1 MNRKPVLSIA
11 AGALLAG
18 TLAACGTTGGGS
30 STTAFDP
37 KTCQGGTLEVLNQ
50 RDITHLDPARIYT
63 SGGGNIPSLLFRT
76 LTTRNRAAGAAG
88 AKVVPDLATDLG
100 TPSDNAKT
108 WTYHLRSGLKYADG
122 SAITSE
128 DIKYGI
134 ERSFSPDLPGGA
146 AYLRD
151 WLVGAK
157 NYAGPYKGDAKTREL
172 AAIETPDTKTIVF
185 HLNSPHGDFPYLA
198 TATQFAPVPKAKD
211 DGVDYEKHPVSS
223 GPYQIETYQ
232 KNKKLVLTRNKYW
245 SRGVDPQ
252 RLACPDTIDI
262 TSGLNPDVINQR
274 LAAGSGNDANAV
286 TTDTDLGPAQLAQL
300 QSNPELAKRVAKG
313 NFPYTYYLTYDTTK
327 APFDKLKVREAFSY
341 AVNRNSVINAIGGS
355 SLGYPATT
363 FLPAQKS
370 MGYQPYDYFP
380 AGKSG
385 NPAKAKQ
392 LLAQAGYPH
401 GLTVTLAHNNTADDP
416 SGPEVATAVQ
426 DALKKAGI
434 TVKLQ
439 TIDSNSFYDTLNNPK
454 TQPQLAIAGWGA
466 DWPSGGP
473 FLIPLFD
480 GRQIIA
486 SGGNFNTAMVD
497 DPAVNKQIDKINAI
511 TDPAQAAKAWGA
523 LDASMGKQAWYV
535 PLYHG
540 KDLTLYGKNVK
551 NAFVSDWTGV
561 YDLSQLS
568 VK

>member
-18 TLAACGTTGGGS
+18 TLAACGGTGGGAS
-30 STTAFDP
+30 STAFDP
-37 KTCQGGTLEVLNQ
+37 KTCQGGTLDVLNQ
-50 RDITHLDPARIYT
+50 QDITHLDPARIYT

-88 AKVVPDLATDLG
+88 AKVVPDLATDTG

-108 WTYHLRSGLKYADG
+108 WTYHLRSGLKYSTG
-122 SAITSE
+122 KPITSA

-157 NYAGPYKGDAKTREL
+157 KYAGPYKDPKGL
-172 AAIETPDTKTIVF
+172 SAIETPDDRTIVF

-198 TATQFAPVPKAKD
+198 TATQFAPVPKAAD
-211 DGVDYEKHPVSS
+211 DGVNYEKHPVSS
-223 GPYQIETYQ
+223 GPYRIQTYQ
-232 KNKKLVLTRNKYW
+232 KNKKLVLVRNKNW
-245 SRGVDPQ
+245 SRTIDPE

-274 LAAGSGNDANAV
+274 LAASSGDDANAV

-300 QSNPELAKRVAKG
+300 SSNPELRQRVAKG

-327 APFDKLKVREAFSY
+327 APFDKLAVREALSY
-341 AVNRNSVINAIGGS
+341 AVNRNSVINAVGGS

-363 FLPAQKS
+363 FLPQQKS

-380 AGKSG
+380 AGRSG

-392 LLAQAGYPH
+392 LLAQAGYKH

-416 SGPEVATAVQ
+416 SGPEVATALQ

-439 TIDSNSFYDTLNNPK
+439 TIDTNSYYDTLNNPK
-454 TQPQLAIAGWGA
+454 TQPELAIAGWGA

-480 GRQIIA
+480 GRQIIP
-486 SGGNFNTAMVD
+486 SGGNFNTAMVN
-497 DPAVNKQIDKINAI
+497 DPKVNAQIDKINAI
-511 TDPAQAAKAWGA
+511 TDPAQAAAEWGK
-523 LDASMGKQAWYV
+523 LDAMMGKQAWYV

-540 KDLTLYGKNVK
+540 KDLALYGKNVK
-551 NAFVSDWTGV
+551 NAFVSDWTGH
-561 YDLSQLS
+561 YDLAELS
-568 VK
+568 VR

>member
-1 MNRKPVLSIA
+1 MIRKTVVLVG
-11 AGALLAG
+11 AGALLAA
-18 TLAACGTTGGGS
+18 TLAACGQSGS
-30 STTAFDP
+30 GTSSTAFDP
-37 KTCQGGTLEVLNQ
+37 KTCQGGTLRVLNQ
-50 RDITHLDPARIYT
+50 KDITHLDPARIYT

-88 AKVVPDLATDLG
+88 AKVVPDLATDTG
-100 TPSDNAKT
+100 TPTDNAKT
-108 WTYHLRSGLKYADG
+108 WTYHLRNGLKFEDG
-122 SAITSE
+122 TAITSA
-128 DIKYGI
+128 DVKYGI

-157 NYAGPYKGDAKTREL
+157 DYAGPYKGKDL
-172 AAIETPDTKTIVF
+172 GAIDTPDAKTIVF

-211 DGVDYEKHPVSS
+211 TGVNYEQHPVSS
-223 GPYQIETYQ
+223 GPYKIKTYQ
-232 KNKKLVLTRNKYW
+232 KNKSLVLERNGNW
-245 SRGVDPQ
+245 SRKVDAE
-252 RLACPDTIDI
+252 RLACPDVVDV

-274 LAAGSGNDANAV
+274 LAAGNGDDANAV
-286 TTDTDLGPAQLAQL
+286 TTDTDLGPAQLSQL
-300 QSNPELAKRVAKG
+300 SSNPDLAKRVARG

-363 FLPAQKS
+363 FLPAQKA
-370 MGYQPYDYFP
+370 MGYQAYDYFP

-385 NPAKAKQ
+385 NAAKAKQ
-392 LLAQAGYPH
+392 LLAEAGYPH
-401 GLTVTLAHNNTADDP
+401 GLTVTLAHNNTAGDP
-416 SGPEVATAVQ
+416 SGPEVASAVQ
-426 DALKKAGI
+426 DALKSAGI
-434 TVKLQ
+434 TVKLS
-439 TIDSNSFYDTLNNPK
+439 TVDSNSYYDQLNNPK

-480 GRQIIA
+480 GRQIIP

-497 DPAVNKQIDKINAI
+497 DKAVNAEIDKINAI

-540 KDLTLYGKNVK
+540 KNLALFGKNVK
-551 NAFVSDWTGV
+551 NAWVSDWTGV
-561 YDLSQLS
+561 YDVSQLS